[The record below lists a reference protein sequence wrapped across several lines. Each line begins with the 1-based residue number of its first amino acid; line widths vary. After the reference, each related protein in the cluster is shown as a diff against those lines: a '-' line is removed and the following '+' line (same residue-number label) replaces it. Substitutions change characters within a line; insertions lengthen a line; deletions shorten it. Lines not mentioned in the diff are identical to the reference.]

1 MAVQLPEH
9 CTLCPRCCGA
19 DRRTEAGRCG
29 AGNTLR
35 AARAA
40 LHRWEEPCISGEDT
54 ARGSGTVFFCGCT
67 LGCIFCQ
74 NGSISHGG
82 EWQEITA
89 RRLSEIFLE
98 LQAQGAYNINLVT
111 PTQYLPWIEEA
122 LRLCG
127 DRISVP
133 VLYNTGGYEREETLR
148 RLEGKVQIYLPDLKY
163 YDCTLSARYSAAPDY
178 FAVASLAL
186 REMFRQVGAVRFDE
200 NGILQSGMV
209 VRHLVLPG
217 AFRDS
222 LRLLDWL
229 AAEFDPETIRLSIMS
244 QYTPP
249 ADIAIREL
257 QRPVFTYEYRKV
269 CEHAAELGFLGYT
282 QQRSSADAA
291 YTPPFDGTGL

>member
-9 CTLCPRCCGA
+9 CTLCPRRCGA
-19 DRRTEAGRCG
+19 DRRTGNGRCG

-67 LGCIFCQ
+67 LGCVFCQ

-82 EWQEITA
+82 EGREITA
-89 RRLSEIFLE
+89 QRLAEIFLE

-127 DRISVP
+127 DRLAVP
-133 VLYNTGGYEREETLR
+133 VLYNTGGYERVETLR
-148 RLEGKVQIYLPDLKY
+148 RLWGKVQIYLPDLKY
-163 YDCTLSARYSAAPDY
+163 YDSDLSARYSAAPDY

-229 AAEFDPETIRLSIMS
+229 AEEFNPETIRLSLMS

-249 ADIAIREL
+249 AGIAIKEL
-257 QRPVFTYEYRKV
+257 RRPVFTYEYRKV
-269 CEHAAELGFLGYT
+269 CERAAELGFLGYT